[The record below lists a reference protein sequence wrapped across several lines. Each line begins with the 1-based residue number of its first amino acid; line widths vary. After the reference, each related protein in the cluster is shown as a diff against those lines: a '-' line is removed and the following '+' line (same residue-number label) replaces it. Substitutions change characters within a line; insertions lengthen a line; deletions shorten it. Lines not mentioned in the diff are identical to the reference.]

1 MAKQTLQ
8 KTSTNGTA
16 RPGKHDPLAD
26 LINSLIACMKADFGG
41 RFVARFP
48 EQEDLRQFKRRL
60 YSKLRGHDIDRI
72 LAGYERYVEQN
83 PTPTFPP
90 TVPELIAS
98 IRGVPVE
105 PVKQIE
111 RQPAKN
117 PDEVIDCKT
126 VANDQFNA
134 FVASIGKPEL
144 KVADSYLKSE
154 IDAMRP
160 GAKQQRKTIEREST
174 HAKTR
179 NAKTHRMGGDDPE
192 PEAMG
197 AGDR

>member
-1 MAKQTLQ
+1 MATQTLQ
-8 KTSTNGTA
+8 KTSTNGT
-16 RPGKHDPLAD
+16 RDRGKNDPLAD
-26 LINSLIACMKADFGG
+26 LINSLISCMKADFGG

-48 EQEDLRQFKRRL
+48 EPEDLRQFKRRL
-60 YSKLRGHDIDRI
+60 YSKLRGHSIDRI

-98 IRGVPVE
+98 TRGVPVIE

-111 RQPAKN
+111 RQPDKK

-126 VANDQFNA
+126 IANDQFNA

-160 GAKQQRKTIEREST
+160 GAKQQRKTIEREAT
-174 HAKTR
+174 AR
-179 NAKTHRMGGDDPE
+179 
-192 PEAMG
+192 
-197 AGDR
+197 

>member
-1 MAKQTLQ
+1 MTTQTLQ

-16 RPGKHDPLAD
+16 HPGKHDPLAD
-26 LINSLIACMKADFGG
+26 LINSLISCMKADFGG

-83 PTPTFPP
+83 ITPKFPP
-90 TVPELIAS
+90 TVPELISS
-98 IRGVPVE
+98 IRGVPVAE

-126 VANDQFNA
+126 IANDQFNA
-134 FVASIGKPEL
+134 FVASIGRPEL

-160 GAKQQRKTIEREST
+160 SVKLGRGVMNAKTR
-174 HAKTR
+174 HAKT
-179 NAKTHRMGGDDPE
+179 HGMGGDDRE